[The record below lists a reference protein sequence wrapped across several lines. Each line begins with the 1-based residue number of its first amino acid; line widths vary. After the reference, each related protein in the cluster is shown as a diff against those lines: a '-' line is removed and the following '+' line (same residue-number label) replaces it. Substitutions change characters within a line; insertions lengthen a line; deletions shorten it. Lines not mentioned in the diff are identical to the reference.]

1 MPLDYGRTDVTGA
14 CRPPCRQSD
23 RTIDWAAETTEAI
36 LPRLRAA
43 DSSPGVLDTIGDTP
57 CIRVNNIGPKN
68 VRLYVKA
75 EAFNPASS
83 VKDRL
88 AVNIIE
94 C

>member
-1 MPLDYGRTDVTGA
+1 MSGKVRTTQGRG
-14 CRPPCRQSD
+14 
-23 RTIDWAAETTEAI
+23 
-36 LPRLRAA
+36 RLF
-43 DSSPGVLDTIGDTP
+43 DSVLDTIGDTP
-57 CIRVNNIGPKN
+57 CIRVNNLGPKN

-94 C
+94 AAERDGR